1 MSGIV
6 FTEGRMAIPPGY
18 RESTTNLLLP
28 ADPQQQPTLNITRD
42 PVEPGESLDAY
53 VDRQLILLEA
63 RLASYRLHSRGP
75 VRLGPPDDACAGH
88 CIAASYRSGKREVH
102 QRQAVFLLD
111 PAQALIF
118 TISTG
123 RPLEAQEERWWA
135 DWLASYRL
143 PPEAEPAAVLS
154 ATSPAAAPDA

>member
-6 FTEGRMAIPPGY
+6 FTEGRMAVPPGY

-28 ADPQQQPTLNITRD
+28 ADPQSQPTLNITRD
-42 PVEPGESLDAY
+42 PLQAGESLDAY
-53 VDRQLILLEA
+53 VDRQLAMLEA
-63 RLASYRLHSRGP
+63 RLAGYKLHSRGP
-75 VRLGPPDDACAGH
+75 ARLGPADDGCEGR

-111 PAQALIF
+111 PSQALIF
-118 TISTG
+118 TISAG
-123 RPLEAQEERWWA
+123 RPLEVQEAQWWT

-143 PPEAEPAAVLS
+143 PPEARP
-154 ATSPAAAPDA
+154 TPTQDT